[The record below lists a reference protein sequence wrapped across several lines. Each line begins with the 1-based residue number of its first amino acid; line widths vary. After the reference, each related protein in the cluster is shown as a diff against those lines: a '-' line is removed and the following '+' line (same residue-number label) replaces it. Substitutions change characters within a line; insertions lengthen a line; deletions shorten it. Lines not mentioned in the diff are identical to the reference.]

1 MADAE
6 NIRRRAQLDIASAHK
21 FGAERLVEM
30 LLPVIDSLE
39 AALAIQTG
47 SAESLRDGVELTLKQ
62 LKSVLEKANVSEIS
76 PAAGEKF
83 DPNRHHAMAA
93 VEAKA
98 DQHRRERCR
107 RVRSRACGAARPASR
122 AKTDLRREKPSRR
135 TNLAIEGK
143 QHGKDH
149 RYRPWHHQ
157 LVRCDHGGRQ
167 AQSDRNPSARTTPIV
182 AYEEAID
189 APEAPPIRKTPC
201 TR

>member
-1 MADAE
+1 MSENIHPDAPAEASPAEGETGAAETQAKPSLEQLLAQAESKLQAQRDAWLRAMADAE

-47 SAESLRDGVELTLKQ
+47 SAESLRDGVELTMKQ

-93 VEAKA
+93 VEAEA
-98 DQHRRERCR
+98 DPNTVVNVMQKGYALYER
-107 RVRSRACGAARPASR
+107 VVRPALVSV
-122 AKTDLRREKPSRR
+122 AKARE
-135 TNLAIEGK
+135 N
-143 QHGKDH
+143 
-149 RYRPWHHQ
+149 
-157 LVRCDHGGRQ
+157 
-167 AQSDRNPSARTTPIV
+167 
-182 AYEEAID
+182 
-189 APEAPPIRKTPC
+189 
-201 TR
+201 